1 MFNDHIF
8 IEFSLFLIFH
18 VPWGVLG
25 RKNMNLLFRRSQTGD
40 ADAQVSMLPFSFRAP
55 SFKLWAK
62 IELTPEELAIVSHY
76 RFEKA
81 LLIDA
86 IQPGLLKSA
95 ALAGF
100 GAFVLS
106 LALLS
111 SMFPFSSTGFLAFLI
126 GCGVGYI
133 YFDKKR
139 ESVWVRDL
147 MAGRYFACTS
157 IIDLARKEAWL
168 EAIVGYL
175 RQVMKSAETWDG
187 TETIPIK
194 PMDKD
199 AAKRFMVQGL

>member
-1 MFNDHIF
+1 
-8 IEFSLFLIFH
+8 
-18 VPWGVLG
+18 
-25 RKNMNLLFRRSQTGD
+25 MNLLFRRSQTGD
-40 ADAQVSMLPFSFRAP
+40 ADAQASMLPFSFRAP
-55 SFKLWAK
+55 DFKLWAK
-62 IELTPEELAIVSHY
+62 IELTPEEQSIISHY
-76 RFEKA
+76 HFEKA

-100 GAFVLS
+100 GAFLLS
-106 LALLS
+106 LALTSSIFPLGAAMWLS
-111 SMFPFSSTGFLAFLI
+111 III
-126 GCGVGYI
+126 GCGAGYI

-147 MAGRYFACTS
+147 MAGRYFACSS

-168 EAIVGYL
+168 EVIVGYL

>member
-1 MFNDHIF
+1 MD
-8 IEFSLFLIFH
+8 
-18 VPWGVLG
+18 
-25 RKNMNLLFRRSQTGD
+25 LLFKRSQSGD
-40 ADAQVSMLPFSFRAP
+40 ADTVKSPLPFSLGAP

-62 IELTPEELAIVSHY
+62 IELTSEEQSIVSHY

-106 LALLS
+106 LALTS
-111 SMFPFSSTGFLAFLI
+111 SIFPFGGAMWLSIII
-126 GCGVGYI
+126 GCGAGYI

-147 MAGRYFACTS
+147 IAGRYFACSS
-157 IIDLARKEAWL
+157 IIELARKEAWL

-187 TETIPIK
+187 VETIPIK
-194 PMDKD
+194 PMDKE